1 MFKPEKVL
9 KLGPHFWQKLY
20 CFYWVAHFQNLSQA
34 ASHLNIS
41 PSSVTKSL
49 QDLEFR
55 FKTVLIQRRSN
66 RCLGL
71 SAAGQA
77 VFEKMQG
84 FWSTLEQ
91 IQALIEGSTQGM
103 PPLWTFKMPEWVFCD
118 YLFKALHPF
127 GQPFVDWLWLP
138 SLPET
143 EALASRNEVISFEF
157 KRSQNPNL
165 IQKPLGLFESG
176 IYASPRT
183 LSQQGIPLR
192 LSDLSR
198 HRLIGFESSDPI
210 LKEHLNWHRHHLD
223 INTKTDV
230 LWLHNHLNCIRVAEE
245 DGGFIA
251 YFKNHP
257 ALKSSAL
264 VEILEGHQ
272 GPQHTLYFICSDALW
287 RRSEVQALYRQ
298 CCFLFGNTK

>member
-1 MFKPEKVL
+1 MFKPDKVL

-34 ASHLNIS
+34 ALHLSIS
-41 PSSVTKSL
+41 PSSVTKAV
-49 QDLEFR
+49 QALEFR
-55 FKTVLIQRRSN
+55 FKAVLIHRKSN

-71 SAAGQA
+71 TAAGQE

-84 FWSTLEQ
+84 FLSTLEQ
-91 IQALIEGSTQGM
+91 IQALIEGSTQRM
-103 PPLWTFKMPEWVFCD
+103 PPRWIFKMPEWVLCD

-138 SLPET
+138 SLPGT
-143 EALASRNEVISFEF
+143 EALESRDEVISFEF
-157 KRSQNPNL
+157 KRSQDPNL
-165 IQKPLGLFESG
+165 IQKPLGRFESG

-183 LSQQGIPLR
+183 LSQQGIPSSLR
-192 LSDLSR
+192 ALSG
-198 HRLIGFESSDPI
+198 HRLIGFESPDPI
-210 LKEHLNWHRHHLD
+210 LNEHLNWHRHHLGVE
-223 INTKTDV
+223 TTTEV
-230 LWLHNHLNCIRVAEE
+230 FRNHLNLIRVAEE

-257 ALKSSAL
+257 ALKTSTL
-264 VEILEGHQ
+264 VEMLEGHQ

-287 RRSEVQALYRQ
+287 RRTEVQALYRQ
-298 CCFLFGNTK
+298 CCLLFGNTK